1 LLQQGAALQAADA
14 AELTAVL
21 RQLFADP
28 ALRQRVGA
36 SGRHAANVNRG
47 SVARLLEL
55 IAPLLRTTSPGREF
69 RD

>member
-14 AELTAVL
+14 AELTDVL
-21 RQLFADP
+21 RRLFADP

-36 SGRHAANVNRG
+36 SGRHVTDVNRG

-55 IAPLLRTTSPGREF
+55 IAPLLSTATAVIP
-69 RD
+69 